1 MLSTNTK
8 VAMLKNLI
16 FHKYIEK
23 AIKEIG
29 YGVIT
34 VNVVLKDGE
43 IVPSTVN
50 LVRQRRKKYKLKPL
64 TVNQ

>member
-1 MLSTNTK
+1 
-8 VAMLKNLI
+8 MLKNLI

-64 TVNQ
+64 TANQ